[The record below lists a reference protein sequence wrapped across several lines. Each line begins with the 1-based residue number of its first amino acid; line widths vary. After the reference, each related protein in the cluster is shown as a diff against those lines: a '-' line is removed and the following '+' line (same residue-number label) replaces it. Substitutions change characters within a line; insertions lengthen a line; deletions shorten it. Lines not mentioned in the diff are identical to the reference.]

1 MLSRIG
7 RLLGGIGI
15 PGWLLGGLVL
25 AAAGY
30 VATTQVVLH
39 NRQKAL
45 DAAVAAGQTLSAR
58 NATLTGQLD
67 QLQALNA
74 RNVETLARLQAD
86 HDRDLADLDAK
97 LARAEKAG
105 RTLYLVQ
112 QENARDPDANRP
124 LGDVCPLLDR
134 FLERVRDE
142 GGAAPAPGGGG
153 DPGGREEAPARPADV
168 RRRAGSSA
176 APVDR

>member
-1 MLSRIG
+1 MIG
-7 RLLGGIGI
+7 RLLGGIGLS
-15 PGWLLGGLVL
+15 GWLLAGLAL

-39 NRQKAL
+39 NRQRAL
-45 DAAVAAGQTLSAR
+45 DDAVAAGQTLSAR

-74 RNVETLARLQAD
+74 QNVETLARIQAD
-86 HDRDLADLDAK
+86 HVRDLADLEAK

-105 RTLYLVQ
+105 RTLYIVQ
-112 QENARDPDANRP
+112 QENARDPDASKP
-124 LGDVCPLLDR
+124 LADACPLLDR

-142 GGAAPAPGGGG
+142 GGGTPAAGGGG
-153 DPGGREEAPARPADV
+153 GQGGREEAPARPADL
-168 RRRAGSSA
+168 RGRAGGAA
-176 APVDR
+176 APVVR